1 MSDGTTLIQSSLKLI
16 GAHSIYAP
24 ADAESIEV
32 SLGTLNS
39 MLQLWLSQGIE
50 LNISPLNAV
59 GEEVGEPLDTRQAI
73 INNLA
78 VMLAPNFGIANVPN
92 QLKVNANLS
101 YIAIKALYQV
111 FTVPDKVVSS
121 TLPRGAGNNRGRSSR
136 VYAGAGATIASSDA

>member
-92 QLKVNANLS
+92 QLKINANLS
-101 YIAIKALYQV
+101 YIAIKALYLALCLEV
-111 FTVPDKVVSS
+111 LVIIEVGHRESM
-121 TLPRGAGNNRGRSSR
+121 R
-136 VYAGAGATIASSDA
+136 VLAQL

>member
-1 MSDGTTLIQSSLKLI
+1 MSDGTTLIQSALKLI

-50 LNISPLNAV
+50 INISPLNAV
-59 GEEVGEPLDTRQAI
+59 GEEVGEPLDVRQ
-73 INNLA
+73 A
-78 VMLAPNFGIANVPN
+78 VMLAPNFGVANVPN

-111 FTVPDKVVSS
+111 YTVPDKVVSS

-136 VYAGAGATIASSDA
+136 VYSGTGATIASSDA

>member
-1 MSDGTTLIQSSLKLI
+1 MSDGTTLIESSLKLI

-73 INNLA
+73 INNL
-78 VMLAPNFGIANVPN
+78 
-92 QLKVNANLS
+92 LS
-101 YIAIKALYQV
+101 C
-111 FTVPDKVVSS
+111 
-121 TLPRGAGNNRGRSSR
+121 
-136 VYAGAGATIASSDA
+136 

>member
-1 MSDGTTLIQSSLKLI
+1 MSDGTTLIQSALKLI

-50 LNISPLNAV
+50 INISPLNAV
-59 GEEVGEPLDTRQAI
+59 GEEVGEPLDVRQAI

-78 VMLAPNFGIANVPN
+78 VMLAPNFGVANVPN

-111 FTVPDKVVSS
+111 YTVPDKVVSS

-136 VYAGAGATIASSDA
+136 VYSGVGATIASSDA

>member
-1 MSDGTTLIQSSLKLI
+1 MSDGTTLIQSALKLI

-50 LNISPLNAV
+50 I
-59 GEEVGEPLDTRQAI
+59 
-73 INNLA
+73 
-78 VMLAPNFGIANVPN
+78 
-92 QLKVNANLS
+92 VNANLS

-111 FTVPDKVVSS
+111 YTVPDKVVSS

-136 VYAGAGATIASSDA
+136 VYSGTGATIASSDA